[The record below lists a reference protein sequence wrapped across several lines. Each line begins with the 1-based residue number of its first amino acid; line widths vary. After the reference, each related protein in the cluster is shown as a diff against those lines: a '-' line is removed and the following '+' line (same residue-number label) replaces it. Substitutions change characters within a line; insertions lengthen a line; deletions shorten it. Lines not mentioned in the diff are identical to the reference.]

1 MSDVRDIL
9 ELEGTPQTPASKN
22 AIIHGNK
29 QKRIRRTTET
39 VFKRPEGMHRELYAL
54 LYSDQRDP
62 SSITP
67 SDSGHGYKQVK
78 AKIGRSKVRPWQLE
92 AFKNP
97 SRNDDLVLH
106 HWRRKADEGK
116 VYPFSKFNK
125 VVDIPHYTNEEFKLY
140 LEDKSKGWTKAET
153 DHLMDLCRR
162 FDLRFV
168 VIHDRYD
175 RGTYRH
181 RTVEEIKGRY
191 YDLVGRLFK
200 VRAPPG
206 KEEENAPPVFDAEHE
221 AKRKEQLLKL
231 YNRTPEQVEEE
242 DMLVTELKK
251 IESRKKEREKKQLE
265 LNKLITAA
273 EKKPQIS
280 EHKLFHSSHSR
291 SKARKDKKQGKK
303 KQKRKSDQP
312 VLENKQKPE
321 QLTGIRF
328 PESKGAGTYL
338 RSSKLKMPQSVGTKK
353 AKAVEQLLDG
363 LGVELYPM
371 PNEKIVQDF
380 NELRNDLLLLYEL
393 KQALGNC
400 EFELQTLKHKF
411 ELLTPNRD
419 ITSVIGFSLTPSNPT
434 EMQDSNSSL
443 LIDVVAAGN
452 LRKRRT
458 ATNFLET
465 PWKKS
470 RK

>member
-1 MSDVRDIL
+1 MADVRDIL
-9 ELEGTPQTPASKN
+9 EIEGSPQTPTSKN
-22 AIIHGNK
+22 TIIHGNK
-29 QKRIRRTTET
+29 QKRLRRTTDT

-62 SSITP
+62 SSMTP
-67 SDSGHGYKQVK
+67 SDTGRGYKQVK
-78 AKIGRSKVRPWQLE
+78 AKIGRSKVRSWQWE

-97 SRNDDLVLH
+97 SRKDDLEMH
-106 HWRRKADEGK
+106 HWRRKNDEGK
-116 VYPFSKFNK
+116 AYPFAKFNK
-125 VVDIPHYTNEEFKLY
+125 VVEIPSYTDEEYKLY
-140 LEDKSKGWTKAET
+140 LEDKKNSWTKDET
-153 DHLMDLCRR
+153 DHLLDLCRR

-168 VIHDRYD
+168 VINDRYD
-175 RGTYRH
+175 RVAFKKRSM
-181 RTVEEIKGRY
+181 EELKGRY

-200 VRAPPG
+200 VQAQPG
-206 KEEENAPPVFDAEHE
+206 KEHDSEPPVFDAEHE

-242 DMLVTELKK
+242 DMLVSEQKK

-273 EKKPQIS
+273 EKKPQMS
-280 EHKLFHSSHSR
+280 EHKVFSSG
-291 SKARKDKKQGKK
+291 KDKKQGKK
-303 KQKRKSDQP
+303 KQKRKSDQQ
-312 VLENKQKPE
+312 VLEVKQKTTE
-321 QLTGIRF
+321 QLAGIRF
-328 PESKGAGTYL
+328 PESKGAGSYL

-371 PNEKIVQDF
+371 PTEKIVLEF

-411 ELLTPNRD
+411 ELLAPNKD
-419 ITSVIGFSLTPSNPT
+419 ITPLIGFSLSSTSQT
-434 EMQDSNSSL
+434 EVQDGNSSL

-458 ATNFLET
+458 ATTFLETT